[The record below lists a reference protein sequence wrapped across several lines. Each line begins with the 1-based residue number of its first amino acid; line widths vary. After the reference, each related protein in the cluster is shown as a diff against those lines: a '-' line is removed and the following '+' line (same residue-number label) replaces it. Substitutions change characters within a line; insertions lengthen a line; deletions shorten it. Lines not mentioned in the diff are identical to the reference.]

1 MYTAICFLMCMSKR
15 KITGSAIYPQACT
28 TDKPTS
34 WSCAWVHHEHV
45 YQWCSFP
52 DVKSLYNTVIVLKYV
67 ITWTHVYEYGD
78 AKL

>member
-1 MYTAICFLMCMSKR
+1 M
-15 KITGSAIYPQACT
+15 
-28 TDKPTS
+28 
-34 WSCAWVHHEHV
+34 HHEHV